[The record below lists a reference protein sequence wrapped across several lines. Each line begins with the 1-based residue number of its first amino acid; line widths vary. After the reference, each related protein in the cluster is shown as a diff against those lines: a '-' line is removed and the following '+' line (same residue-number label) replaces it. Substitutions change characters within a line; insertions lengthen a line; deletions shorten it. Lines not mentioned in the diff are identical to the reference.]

1 MKPDLVDKEL
11 LSEDM
16 IYEPILA
23 STISKTHK
31 TRDVSSLSDLFNNPD
46 DSTFRT
52 RLTVVK
58 ATPGSQ
64 AIQLSKGK
72 KNKVPDHFAMQ
83 FLVKDTSS
91 TQDDR
96 VYRIFLYTGSGTGKE
111 FFKGLKPTDKGA
123 AKEIDKHLE
132 TLERFNVHLDAV
144 VERKGGVY
152 FIKDTTLKF

>member
-1 MKPDLVDKEL
+1 MKPDAVDKQL
-11 LSEDM
+11 LKEDM

-23 STISKTHK
+23 STISKSHK

-46 DSTFRT
+46 ESTFRT

-58 ATPGSQ
+58 ATPGTEAVQ
-64 AIQLSKGK
+64 VQKGK
-72 KNKVPDHFAMQ
+72 KTKTPDHFAMQ
-83 FLVKDTSS
+83 FLVKDTSC

-111 FFKGLKPTDKGA
+111 FFKGLKPADKGA
-123 AKEIDKHLE
+123 HKEIDKHLE
-132 TLERFNVHLDAV
+132 TLERFNVHLDV
-144 VERKGGVY
+144 VLERKGGVY

>member
-11 LSEDM
+11 LGEDM

-31 TRDVSSLSDLFNNPD
+31 NRDVSSLNDLFNNPD

-58 ATPGSQ
+58 ATPGSK
-64 AIQLSKGK
+64 AVQLSKGK
-72 KNKVPDHFAMQ
+72 KSKVPDHFAMQ

-91 TQDDR
+91 TQDD
-96 VYRIFLYTGSGTGKE
+96 
-111 FFKGLKPTDKGA
+111 
-123 AKEIDKHLE
+123 
-132 TLERFNVHLDAV
+132 
-144 VERKGGVY
+144 
-152 FIKDTTLKF
+152 